1 MHADRIWS
9 ESMETSEAFHNGEN
23 RQGLP
28 LTWIAAAVI
37 ALLVLALLG
46 YALLADPTEP
56 PQVGSLVPDF
66 QLTALDGNPMNL
78 GGQQGSVIVINFFA
92 SWCAPCREEAA
103 ALEQTWREYQD
114 RGVQFFGI
122 AYKDADSK
130 AQAFLDEFDVT
141 YPSTVERQNRTARA
155 YGLTGVPE
163 TFVIDQQGLLVR
175 HFLGPITQ
183 AQLSQEIDRLLEPEP
198 Q

>member
-1 MHADRIWS
+1 MHAERTRS
-9 ESMETSEAFHNGEN
+9 KAMETSEAFHNGEN
-23 RQGLP
+23 RQRLP
-28 LTWIAAAVI
+28 LAWIAAVVI

-46 YALLADPTEP
+46 YAVLADPTEP
-56 PQVGSLVPDF
+56 PEVGSPVPDF
-66 QLTALDGNPMNL
+66 QLTALDGSPMNL
-78 GGQQGSVIVINFFA
+78 GDRQGSVVIVNFFA
-92 SWCAPCREEAA
+92 SWCAPCRQEAA
-103 ALEQTWREYQD
+103 ALEQTWLEYQD

-130 AQAFLDEFDVT
+130 AQAFLNEFDVT
-141 YPSTVERQNRTARA
+141 YPSAVERNNRTARA

-163 TFVIDQQGLLVR
+163 TFVVDQQGLLVR

-183 AQLSQEIDRLLEPEP
+183 TQLSQEIDRLLDPDS

>member
-1 MHADRIWS
+1 M
-9 ESMETSEAFHNGEN
+9 ESSQATPREETRGRLSPA
-23 RQGLP
+23 
-28 LTWIAAAVI
+28 WIAAGAVALLVI
-37 ALLVLALLG
+37 ALLA
-46 YALLADPTEP
+46 YALLSQPADT
-56 PQVGSLVPDF
+56 PQEGNPVPDF
-66 QLTALDGNPMNL
+66 QLTALDGSQMSLAEQRGKVVVLN
-78 GGQQGSVIVINFFA
+78 IFA

-103 ALEQTWREYQD
+103 DLEAAWRTYQD

-130 AQAFLDEFDVT
+130 AQAFLDEFGVS
-141 YPSTVERQNRTARA
+141 YPSTVEPGNRTARA
-155 YGLTGVPE
+155 YGVTGVPE

-183 AQLSQEIDRLLEPEP
+183 AQLSQEIDQLLD